1 VITEE
6 MAEKMGMG
14 DVRGKEVVRDEALK
28 IVL

>member
-1 VITEE
+1 MITEE

-14 DVRGKEVVRDEALK
+14 DVGGEVVRDEALK